1 MAEAPLA
8 VAPTTEQ
15 LIDLEREI
23 QRLLERKRRTDLH
36 IIDLEARIHAVE
48 TSFLRETAYFG
59 AIMNGLDGYLAAVG
73 ASTPARRSVRD
84 VREADRLLSQTSA
97 SQSRALAVH
106 SRLVREGALNP
117 IPIKS
122 SSAEKKMATSS
133 GTSSS
138 APAASN
144 RKRNRINDPA
154 WTTPRRNR

>member
-8 VAPTTEQ
+8 VVPTTEQ

-23 QRLLERKRRTDLH
+23 QRLLERKRRADLN

-59 AIMNGLDGYLAAVG
+59 TIMNGLDGYLAAVG

-84 VREADRLLSQTSA
+84 IRESDRLLSQTSA

-106 SRLVREGALNP
+106 SRLVRERALNP
-117 IPIKS
+117 IPIKG
-122 SSAEKKMATSS
+122 SSAEKRVTSSS
-133 GTSSS
+133 GTSS
-138 APAASN
+138 APSASN
-144 RKRNRINDPA
+144 RKRSRINDPA